1 MDQVKRKTPP
11 FRKRK
16 KLKGLKKKEIM
27 LLWWDVLHNGR
38 LWAEKCKG
46 KHNNFEVILR
56 NINSHF

>member
-27 LLWWDVLHNGR
+27 LLWWEGQTQDNWSEWQFYKIIKLKLEELNQ
-38 LWAEKCKG
+38 C
-46 KHNNFEVILR
+46 N
-56 NINSHF
+56 